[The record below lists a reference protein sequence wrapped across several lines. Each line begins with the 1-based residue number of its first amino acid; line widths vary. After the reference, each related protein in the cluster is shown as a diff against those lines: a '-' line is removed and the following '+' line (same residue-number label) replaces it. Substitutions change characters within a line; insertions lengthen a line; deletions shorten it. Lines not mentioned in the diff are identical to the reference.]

1 MFINSFPFVP
11 FDPSETNFLL
21 QTACRG
27 AERMCAIMDMVEG
40 ITDDTQHELDS
51 TLGVLFIGFMLSIV
65 LYGLST
71 FRA

>member
-1 MFINSFPFVP
+1 
-11 FDPSETNFLL
+11 
-21 QTACRG
+21 
-27 AERMCAIMDMVEG
+27 MCAIMDMVDS